1 MNSIIDKINS
11 HHIILAS
18 QSPRRK
24 QLLNMLGI
32 NFEIQIPNI
41 NEDDHDFQSNPS
53 EMVRQLS
60 INKAQAIKSDIEN
73 TIIIAADTT
82 VTIDNT
88 ILNKPLT
95 TQEAFDMLNKLSG
108 KTHSVFTGY
117 SILFSK
123 SKKLFSNSVRTDV
136 TFHHLTNNEIENYIA
151 TGSPMDKAGAYGIQD
166 DFGSVFIKSI
176 HGDYYNVVG
185 FPVQDFYQ
193 NIKQL
198 LDSE

>member
-60 INKAQAIKSDIEN
+60 INKAKAIKSDIAN

-176 HGDYYNVVG
+176 QGDYYNVVG

-193 NIKQL
+193 NIKQW